1 MFAEG
6 AVRSN
11 PGISQ
16 LRWTLQGNI
25 DAVDVILLVH
35 GQGGDAAGWS
45 PLLPELCEEGRW
57 RCLCLDTGDQ
67 LADAVDA
74 AAVAG
79 LLDTLGAGSRAIVS
93 TTSGCVLAARLAES
107 AQGFAATC
115 LVEDAAGLPVTPPPG
130 NPGAIV
136 CSTDFAVQHG
146 LDGSAVHSVHTAP
159 GTAGVMATR
168 GAAEA
173 ILAALAAQLPPG
185 DTVPHVPQPEPRVVF
200 TRVER
205 FSLQLTQPLQLSAGT
220 AISER
225 QGALLFVTTSTG
237 HVGAGECTPLPAF
250 HAESAEEATAQ
261 LERAAR
267 ALHGRTLPA
276 ALAALD
282 GCFAAW
288 LHPAACGDAPAAVI
302 PGPAEP
308 AGLDVS
314 LAPHF
319 DLEHFWAYL
328 RASTARR
335 GAAGAAQLLTGCEA
349 CPQGVGESA
358 RLCAPRGRLGQR
370 TGGARCARTGV
381 RAQGRG
387 LAGAHV

>member
-308 AGLDVS
+308 AGLDDLGPCAAGAVEMALLQA
-314 LAPHF
+314 LA
-319 DLEHFWAYL
+319 
-328 RASTARR
+328 RARRAARVAARR
-335 GAAGAAQLLTGCEA
+335 GGRHAAGLARRHQRFAPAPIARPRHVLLQDL
-349 CPQGVGESA
+349 CPV
-358 RLCAPRGRLGQR
+358 P
-370 TGGARCARTGV
+370 
-381 RAQGRG
+381 
-387 LAGAHV
+387 